1 MPTNILMPALSPT
14 MTEGKLAKWLKNE
27 GDEVKAGD
35 VIAEIETDKA
45 TMEVEA
51 VDEGKLQKIL
61 VPAGT
66 EAVKVNEPIAVILG
80 EGEDPS
86 AVAAPAPKPAAAP
99 AAQQAAAPAAKPALA
114 AQAAAPAPQAAS
126 PAASPA
132 PAAAPQPA
140 AAPARATGERIFA
153 SPLARRLAAEGGIDL
168 GGLSGSGPHGR
179 IIKADIEA
187 AQARG
192 PAAKPAAAPAVQPA
206 AAPAAASAGVPALSA
221 AAVAGTTPYHLLPA
235 TTMRKVIAR
244 RMVESK
250 QQVPHFYLSIDCELD
265 QLLKLRTD
273 LNAKAPEKGEGAYK
287 LSVNDFVIR
296 ASALALRKVPA
307 ANAAYSEEG
316 AVMFDAVDISVAVA
330 IPGGLITPIVR
341 NADQKGL
348 AAISSDMKALAGQG
362 AGGQAEAGG
371 VPGRHLLHL
380 QSRHVRDQGFPGC
393 DQPAPGRDPGGGR
406 GRAAAGGQGRGAR
419 HRHRHDLHP
428 LGGSPRPRRGHRRR
442 IPRRLQEADRRPDHD
457 AAVMAKVPTGLTRC
471 FFRHARES
479 GHPGQA
485 TSPGP
490 WIPAFAGMMNE
501 RDVDAQFP
509 KS

>member
-86 AVAAPAPKPAAAP
+86 AVAAPA
-99 AAQQAAAPAAKPALA
+99 AKPVP
-114 AQAAAPAPQAAS
+114 AQPPPRRPPNRPAPGPRSSGPASAAGRS
-126 PAASPA
+126 AGGEPGTSC
-132 PAAAPQPA
+132 

-192 PAAKPAAAPAVQPA
+192 PLAKPAAAPAGQPA
-206 AAPAAASAGVPALSA
+206 AAPAAAPAAVPALSA

-265 QLLKLRTD
+265 QLLKLRAD

-296 ASALALRKVPA
+296 ASALALAQGAGRERRLFRGRRGDVRCGRHLRGGRHPGRA
-307 ANAAYSEEG
+307 DHAHRPQCRSEG
-316 AVMFDAVDISVAVA
+316 AGRHLQRHEG
-330 IPGGLITPIVR
+330 PR
-341 NADQKGL
+341 
-348 AAISSDMKALAGQG
+348 GQG
-362 AGGQAEAGG
+362 ARRQAEAGG

-380 QSRHVRDQGFPGC
+380 QSRHVRDQGFPGG
-393 DQPAPGRDPGGGR
+393 DQPASGRHPGGGCR
-406 GRAAAGGQGRGAR
+406 ASSGRWSRPGRWR
-419 HRHRHDLHP
+419 
-428 LGGSPRPRRGHRRR
+428 SPP
-442 IPRRLQEADRRPDHD
+442 
-457 AAVMAKVPTGLTRC
+457 
-471 FFRHARES
+471 S
-479 GHPGQA
+479 
-485 TSPGP
+485 
-490 WIPAFAGMMNE
+490 
-501 RDVDAQFP
+501 
-509 KS
+509 